1 MKKYSKKHP
10 GPDEIRKAILTGQIP
25 FRDHL
30 KECEVCRDIFMM
42 MQEFAIPS
50 DFSLERPV
58 PEAIRRFHSIRLL
71 ASKQSYTDIKSGI
84 ILFDSW
90 AGAPRH
96 QIRDS
101 EPGLIRSLCLKAD
114 EVTFDFVC
122 ERIQK
127 GWAFTGRVFE
137 FGDAVMHWILQ
148 VGNKKILPKSLGYY
162 HWTSNRS
169 PRTIRLLSSETRI
182 DFAKVD
188 W

>member
-1 MKKYSKKHP
+1 MKTYSKKHP
-10 GPDEIRKAILTGQIP
+10 GPAEMRKAIFTGQVP
-25 FRDHL
+25 FQRHL
-30 KECEVCRDIFMM
+30 DVCEECRDIFKA
-42 MQEFAIPS
+42 MQDFGIPR
-50 DFSLERPV
+50 DFSIEYPQ
-58 PEAIRRFHSIRLL
+58 PEAVRRFHSIRLL
-71 ASKQSYTDIKSGI
+71 DSKQSYTDIKPGI

-90 AGAPRH
+90 AGVPQH

-169 PRTIRLLSSETRI
+169 PRTIRLLSAKTRI
-182 DFAKVD
+182 DFEKVV